1 MVMKMKRNKIAKYA
15 SMVSA
20 ELHTEYLAQHDWY
33 VRDIMSEVIDKID
46 NIEAMARI
54 RWYNKWYYQLQTK
67 RYLNGNS
74 SKSN

>member
-1 MVMKMKRNKIAKYA
+1 MKRNKIAKYA
-15 SMVSA
+15 AMASA
-20 ELHTEYLAQHDWY
+20 ELHEEYMNLDYNGTWY
-33 VRDIMSEVIDKID
+33 IKDIMSEVIDKLD

-74 SKSN
+74 RKSN